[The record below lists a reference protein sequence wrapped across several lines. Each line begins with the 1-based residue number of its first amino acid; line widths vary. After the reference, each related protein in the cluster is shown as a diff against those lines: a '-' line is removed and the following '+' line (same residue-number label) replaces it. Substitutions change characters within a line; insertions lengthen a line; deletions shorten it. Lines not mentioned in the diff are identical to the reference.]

1 MRAAI
6 TLVFAST
13 MMPALASAQ
22 LSERLG
28 DPWVQSADATTPAP
42 PSSDSE
48 AAPITTEPSVHVED
62 AWLWVGLPT
71 TGVGV
76 GFLIAGEL
84 GRLNGVDL
92 AITMTTGLSLLS
104 LGVAFLVE
112 WLLEVASLEQ
122 RREQAARRRRLE
134 SGAAS
139 AQRSGLAFTF

>member
-1 MRAAI
+1 
-6 TLVFAST
+6 
-13 MMPALASAQ
+13 MMPTLASAQ

-28 DPWVQSADATTPAP
+28 DPRLGSVSPPPPPA
-42 PSSDSE
+42 S
-48 AAPITTEPSVHVED
+48 AAPAVIVED
-62 AWLWVGLPT
+62 AWLWIGLPT
-71 TGVGV
+71 TAVGV

-122 RREQAARRRRLE
+122 RREQAARRRRLDP
-134 SGAAS
+134 GAAS
-139 AQRSGLAFTF
+139 GQRSGLAFTF